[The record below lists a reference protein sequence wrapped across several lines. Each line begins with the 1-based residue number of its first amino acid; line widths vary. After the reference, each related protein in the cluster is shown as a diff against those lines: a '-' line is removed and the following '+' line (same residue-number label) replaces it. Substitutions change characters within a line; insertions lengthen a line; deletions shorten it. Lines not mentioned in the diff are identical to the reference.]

1 MRKIIYIL
9 LFPLLWGC
17 DSVLDVE
24 PENAITFTNF
34 FKTEEDFN
42 AMIFQ
47 LEGFFRYKQ
56 FENEVMA
63 FRGFLADQV
72 NSSYYGDQRMLN
84 QTSIINSFSN
94 GWRNQYDL
102 IYVANVILDNLYRA
116 EGIPQDK
123 LDFYAGQAY
132 FVKGFVYFDLAR
144 KWGDAVITKG
154 SNYIDKYAKSP
165 ASVVLDTAI
174 HAALQAYDMLP
185 KYGNLKNSNNKALTS
200 KQYGCKG
207 SAAALLA
214 HLYAWKAHV
223 VGGQEDLKESE
234 KWASKLIEEKYR
246 DEVGGYTLAAN
257 PEEVCSEVMHRK
269 SAESIFEL
277 EINYQDVSSYSTF
290 LPAYSMIGAPVVKT
304 EEKMKIKSKDLGITI
319 AEVNSLFPVGDARRE
334 AYFYKLDD
342 PEWQEAGLAYL
353 YKWRYARYGSSVAG
367 EVWLSGMDVN
377 RVIFRLA
384 DMYLLRAECRVKMDD
399 RVGAEA
405 DLNVIRQRAGVEMWP
420 AKNDSGDLKYDIFR
434 EREKELLYEGHRYYD
449 VVRNGYWK
457 TELQGNF
464 SELSVDDVKDGA
476 LYMPV
481 PQTAFSQNDL
491 MIQNA
496 FWASKMK

>member
-1 MRKIIYIL
+1 M
-9 LFPLLWGC
+9 
-17 DSVLDVE
+17 
-24 PENAITFTNF
+24 
-34 FKTEEDFN
+34 
-42 AMIFQ
+42 
-47 LEGFFRYKQ
+47 
-56 FENEVMA
+56 
-63 FRGFLADQV
+63 
-72 NSSYYGDQRMLN
+72 
-84 QTSIINSFSN
+84 
-94 GWRNQYDL
+94 
-102 IYVANVILDNLYRA
+102 
-116 EGIPQDK
+116 
-123 LDFYAGQAY
+123 
-132 FVKGFVYFDLAR
+132 
-144 KWGDAVITKG
+144 WGDAVITKG

>member
-144 KWGDAVITKG
+144 KWGDAVITRN
-154 SNYIDKYAKSP
+154 STSMEVYNKS
-165 ASVVLDTAI
+165 SMLDVLDEAI
-174 HAALQAYDMLP
+174 KNASEGYELLP
-185 KYGNLKNSNNKALTS
+185 KYEDMPLLGANTWVS

-207 SAAALLA
+207 SCAALLA
-214 HLYAWKAHV
+214 HLYAWK
-223 VGGQEDLKESE
+223 GSMIDLCGLEGDAKKCYEESIE
-234 KWASKLIEEKYR
+234 WSTLLIEKKAGFYELER
-246 DEVGGYTLAAN
+246 TS
-257 PEEVCSEVMHRK
+257 EEVCTKAMKGIGASQENIL
-269 SAESIFEL
+269 EFEL
-277 EINYQDVSSYSTF
+277 DRFQTYPMEI
-290 LPAYSMIGAPVVKT
+290 G
-304 EEKMKIKSKDLGITI
+304 
-319 AEVNSLFPVGDARRE
+319 
-334 AYFYKLDD
+334 
-342 PEWQEAGLAYL
+342 
-353 YKWRYARYGSSVAG
+353 
-367 EVWLSGMDVN
+367 
-377 RVIFRLA
+377 
-384 DMYLLRAECRVKMDD
+384 RAHV
-399 RVGAEA
+399 
-405 DLNVIRQRAGVEMWP
+405 
-420 AKNDSGDLKYDIFR
+420 
-434 EREKELLYEGHRYYD
+434 
-449 VVRNGYWK
+449 
-457 TELQGNF
+457 
-464 SELSVDDVKDGA
+464 
-476 LYMPV
+476 
-481 PQTAFSQNDL
+481 
-491 MIQNA
+491 
-496 FWASKMK
+496 

>member
-1 MRKIIYIL
+1 
-9 LFPLLWGC
+9 
-17 DSVLDVE
+17 
-24 PENAITFTNF
+24 
-34 FKTEEDFN
+34 
-42 AMIFQ
+42 
-47 LEGFFRYKQ
+47 
-56 FENEVMA
+56 
-63 FRGFLADQV
+63 
-72 NSSYYGDQRMLN
+72 
-84 QTSIINSFSN
+84 
-94 GWRNQYDL
+94 
-102 IYVANVILDNLYRA
+102 
-116 EGIPQDK
+116 
-123 LDFYAGQAY
+123 
-132 FVKGFVYFDLAR
+132 
-144 KWGDAVITKG
+144 
-154 SNYIDKYAKSP
+154 
-165 ASVVLDTAI
+165 
-174 HAALQAYDMLP
+174 
-185 KYGNLKNSNNKALTS
+185 
-200 KQYGCKG
+200 
-207 SAAALLA
+207 
-214 HLYAWKAHV
+214 
-223 VGGQEDLKESE
+223 
-234 KWASKLIEEKYR
+234 
-246 DEVGGYTLAAN
+246 
-257 PEEVCSEVMHRK
+257 
-269 SAESIFEL
+269 
-277 EINYQDVSSYSTF
+277 
-290 LPAYSMIGAPVVKT
+290 MIGAPVVKT